1 MAVPSDEHE
10 STLALAQIAL
20 EQICALHQPALPINF
35 EIWYQYATGH
45 YPDLNKSIN
54 DVLSQKGALSDADMD
69 EIYSTHLSPSRLSN
83 QIDTVG
89 SRMVDEIKQVLDM
102 IDTAAGSATTYSA
115 SLADASAKLQGA
127 NDGAAL
133 RAVIERLVTGAK
145 EMELSNKK
153 LEARLTASRQEIEQ
167 LQQNIETVRTEALTD
182 PLTTL
187 ANRKFFDAELGK
199 AVAEAKERREPLTL
213 LMCDVD
219 HFKAFNDKFGHVT
232 GDQVLR
238 LVATSVKRNV
248 KGRDI
253 AARYGGEEFAV
264 VLPKTASPQAITVA
278 DQIRRAVMTKELMK
292 RSSGERLS
300 RVTISIGTALLRAAD
315 TPQSLIERADECL
328 YAAKRRR
335 VPRGVGRRCDLRRR
349 KSSWLSSAVREA
361 RLQSRC
367 NEIEKGPQLERQ
379 GPVRQ
384 D

>member
-20 EQICALHQPALPINF
+20 EQIRALQQPSLPRNF

-45 YPDLNKSIN
+45 YPELNKSIN
-54 DVLSQKGALSDADMD
+54 DTLTQKRALSDADMD
-69 EIYSTHLSPSRLSN
+69 EIYSAHLSPSRLSY

-127 NDGAAL
+127 NDGATL
-133 RAVIERLVTGAK
+133 RLVIERLVTGAK

-153 LEARLTASRQEIEQ
+153 LEARLTASRQQIEQ
-167 LQQNIETVRTEALTD
+167 LHQNIETVRTEALTD

-187 ANRKFFDAELGK
+187 ANRKFFDAELAK

-213 LMCDVD
+213 LMCDVE

-238 LVATSVKRNV
+238 LVATSVKQNV

-253 AARYGGEEFAV
+253 AARHGGEEFAV
-264 VLPKTASPQAITVA
+264 VLPKTAMPQAITVA
-278 DQIRRAVMTKELMK
+278 DQIRHAVMTKELMK
-292 RSSGERLS
+292 RSSGERLG
-300 RVTISIGTALLRAAD
+300 RVTISIGVALLRESD
-315 TPQSLIERADECL
+315 TTQSLIERADECL
-328 YAAKRRR
+328 YAAKRNGRNR
-335 VPRGVGRRCDLRRR
+335 VISESDPLAKGIKLV
-349 KSSWLSSAVREA
+349 A
-361 RLQSRC
+361 SR
-367 NEIEKGPQLERQ
+367 
-379 GPVRQ
+379 VA
-384 D
+384 

>member
-145 EMELSNKK
+145 EMELSNKNSK
-153 LEARLTASRQEIEQ
+153 H
-167 LQQNIETVRTEALTD
+167 
-182 PLTTL
+182 
-187 ANRKFFDAELGK
+187 G
-199 AVAEAKERREPLTL
+199 
-213 LMCDVD
+213 
-219 HFKAFNDKFGHVT
+219 
-232 GDQVLR
+232 LR
-238 LVATSVKRNV
+238 LR
-248 KGRDI
+248 
-253 AARYGGEEFAV
+253 AR
-264 VLPKTASPQAITVA
+264 
-278 DQIRRAVMTKELMK
+278 
-292 RSSGERLS
+292 RSSNFSRISRL
-300 RVTISIGTALLRAAD
+300 
-315 TPQSLIERADECL
+315 C
-328 YAAKRRR
+328 
-335 VPRGVGRRCDLRRR
+335 GRKPSPIR
-349 KSSWLSSAVREA
+349 
-361 RLQSRC
+361 
-367 NEIEKGPQLERQ
+367 
-379 GPVRQ
+379 
-384 D
+384 